1 MFKSDFELFIE
12 GRLLSTKAYAAVFL
26 LGALAGVTIV
36 KVVM

>member
-1 MFKSDFELFIE
+1 MFKSDLELFVK

-26 LGALAGVTIV
+26 FGVLVGVVV